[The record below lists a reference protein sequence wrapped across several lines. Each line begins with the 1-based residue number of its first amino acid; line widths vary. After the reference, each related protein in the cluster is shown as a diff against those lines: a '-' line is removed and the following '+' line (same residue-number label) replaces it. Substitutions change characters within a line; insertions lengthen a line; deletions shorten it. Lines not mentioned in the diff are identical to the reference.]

1 MFLNFFEEKVKIDM
15 PNNLKSLRKSIEK
28 QFLFSP
34 LDVSE
39 FLLKY
44 IKDYKTHF
52 IINENDFQQFKHEN
66 INEIIIEI
74 SQESSIYQQNI
85 NEIENYDNTINNEI
99 DILIKEKEKIIEL
112 NNKEQKEGKKYLNE
126 LEKQIILLQNEYK
139 KLNENLII
147 KNQKNIQL
155 ITEKDIKINE
165 LKKKVTTNENK
176 YIKNEN
182 KELKNENRNII
193 KNEMSN
199 EKNIKENYFQ
209 IDGNKILEIN
219 EEKKPKI
226 PLNQYIKQLN
236 DKFNEYYEKS
246 KEHLKKEEKIIND
259 WEKN

>member
-1 MFLNFFEEKVKIDM
+1 MQKIFLNFFNEKVKIDM

-182 KELKNENRNII
+182 KELNNENRNII

-199 EKNIKENYFQ
+199 EKI
-209 IDGNKILEIN
+209 
-219 EEKKPKI
+219 
-226 PLNQYIKQLN
+226 
-236 DKFNEYYEKS
+236 
-246 KEHLKKEEKIIND
+246 
-259 WEKN
+259 

>member
-85 NEIENYDNTINNEI
+85 NEIENYDNTIN
-99 DILIKEKEKIIEL
+99 
-112 NNKEQKEGKKYLNE
+112 KEQEEGKKQLNGI
-126 LEKQIILLQNEYK
+126 EKQIILLQNEYK
-139 KLNENLII
+139 KLNEILIK

-155 ITEKDIKINE
+155 ITEKDIKIKE

-259 WEKN
+259 WEKKIK

>member
-182 KELKNENRNII
+182 KELNNENRNII

-199 EKNIKENYFQ
+199 EKI
-209 IDGNKILEIN
+209 
-219 EEKKPKI
+219 
-226 PLNQYIKQLN
+226 
-236 DKFNEYYEKS
+236 
-246 KEHLKKEEKIIND
+246 
-259 WEKN
+259 

>member
-126 LEKQIILLQNEYK
+126 LEKQIILLQNVYK

-193 KNEMSN
+193 KNEM
-199 EKNIKENYFQ
+199 
-209 IDGNKILEIN
+209 
-219 EEKKPKI
+219 
-226 PLNQYIKQLN
+226 
-236 DKFNEYYEKS
+236 
-246 KEHLKKEEKIIND
+246 
-259 WEKN
+259 